1 MEKLIFRPEKEQRT
15 LWIITWAIVFIIG
28 TPIWIMIP
36 FLAGEQFLLF
46 GIFILIWFIV
56 MVLVIFWIP
65 AAFRALEYTID
76 SDGVKMKGGVVWK
89 KYVTVPYSKIT
100 NVDITRGPLQR
111 YYNIGTIHV
120 QTAGAAGKQG
130 EKAELKLSG
139 IRDLEK
145 VREVIIQNIKDPSYH
160 AGNFSR
166 QAAAA
171 DMDEKTPVLESIL
184 EELRNIKD
192 IMKKN

>member
-1 MEKLIFRPEKEQRT
+1 M
-15 LWIITWAIVFIIG
+15 
-28 TPIWIMIP
+28 
-36 FLAGEQFLLF
+36 
-46 GIFILIWFIV
+46 
-56 MVLVIFWIP
+56 
-65 AAFRALEYTID
+65 
-76 SDGVKMKGGVVWK
+76 
-89 KYVTVPYSKIT
+89 
-100 NVDITRGPLQR
+100 
-111 YYNIGTIHV
+111 
-120 QTAGAAGKQG
+120 
-130 EKAELKLSG
+130 SG

-192 IMKKN
+192 ILKKN